1 MNTELNGV
9 IATFLVAL
17 LVAIPLGIYIA
28 KVYEQKKTFLDK
40 IMEPVE
46 GWLFDCSRINPNTS
60 MTWKQHIMILLTIN
74 GIWFVMGF
82 FLLILQE
89 WLPLNPNH
97 IANMSVDLAFHTA
110 ASFMANCDIQ
120 HYVGE
125 TGVSYLSQIGL
136 MFLQFTS
143 AASGMAMFAV
153 VCEAFKKKQSKQL
166 GNFYLFFVKSI
177 TRVLL
182 PLSVIVAVI
191 LVFQGTPMSFDAN
204 DKITAVEGVSYEI
217 AKGPAAAFIAIKH
230 VGTNGGG
237 FYGANSAHPLENPT
251 YLTTMIELLAQLVI
265 PLSLVF
271 TFGIYSKRKRFSY
284 MMFGVMTI
292 GFFCLAIPA
301 VLAEMHGNK
310 AINTMGID
318 TSLGAM
324 EGKEVRIGAVAS
336 GFWSVV
342 TTAISTG
349 SVSGSHDSTM
359 PISQV
364 SQLLA
369 MMINSFYGGIGV
381 GVLNF
386 FVFVVLAVF
395 ISGLMVGRTPELFG
409 KKIEAREIKI
419 AMIVALIHPLLI
431 LGSTAIAS
439 AFPPLVMQSLGN
451 PSFHGFTEMVYEYTS
466 ASANNGSG
474 LEGLVDNTIWWNYSI
489 AIVLL
494 IARFVPII
502 GVVAVA
508 GVLAE
513 KRFIPESRGT
523 LPTDTLTFAVI
534 VFMVIIVVAALA
546 FFPVLTLG
554 PLADY
559 FTNPIY

>member
-9 IATFLVAL
+9 IAIFLVAL
-17 LVAIPLGIYIA
+17 LLAIPLGIYIA

-40 IMEPVE
+40 VMEPIE
-46 GWLFDCSRINPNTS
+46 GWLFDCSRINPTTS
-60 MTWKQHIMILLTIN
+60 MTWKQHIVILLTIN
-74 GIWFVMGF
+74 GVWFIIV
-82 FLLILQE
+82 FLLLIFQE

-97 IANMSVDLAFHTA
+97 ISNMSVDLAFHTTI
-110 ASFMANCDIQ
+110 SFVANCDIQ

-125 TGVSYLSQIGL
+125 TGVSYLSQIAL

-143 AASGMAMFAV
+143 AASGMTMFAV
-153 VCEAFKKKQSKQL
+153 VCEAFKQKQTTQL

-182 PLSVIVAVI
+182 PLSIIVAI
-191 LVFQGTPMSFDAN
+191 MLVFQGTPMSFNAN
-204 DKITAVEGVSYEI
+204 DKITTVEGVPSEI
-217 AKGPAAAFIAIKH
+217 AKGPAATFIAIKH
-230 VGTNGGG
+230 IGTNGGG

-251 YLTTMIELLAQLVI
+251 YLTTMIELIAQLVI
-265 PLSLVF
+265 PLSMVF
-271 TFGIYSKRKRFSY
+271 TFGIYIKRKRFSY

-310 AINTMGID
+310 AINAMGID
-318 TSLGAM
+318 SSLGAM
-324 EGKEVRIGAVAS
+324 EGKEVRIGSMTS

-364 SQLLA
+364 SQLLG

-409 KKIEAREIKI
+409 KKIEAREVKI
-419 AMIVALIHPLLI
+419 AIIVALIHPLLI
-431 LGSTAIAS
+431 LGTTAIVS
-439 AFPPLVMQSLGN
+439 AFPNLVIQTLGN

-474 LEGLVDNTIWWNYSI
+474 LEGLIDNTIWWNYST

-502 GVVAVA
+502 GVVAIA
-508 GVLAE
+508 GTLAE
-513 KRFIPESRGT
+513 KNFIPQSKGT
-523 LPTDTLTFAVI
+523 LPTDTPMFGVI
-534 VFMVIIVVAALA
+534 VLMVIVVVAALA

-559 FTNPIY
+559 FTKPIY